1 MSRFEWMELDN
12 VSREI
17 AHAQSRLDAARATKN
32 HGLTRLLEGKIAE
45 KAELRVRILG
55 DITKGLAAAKPNLSS
70 ASAPKLVP
78 EQAQETPQNSKP
90 AETIIANAPP
100 SPKLMPNPDPT
111 EGVAAV
117 WDELKRA
124 DIEGFKRV
132 LESRRSEM
140 LARHAEELK
149 ALDAEQNEIDIV
161 ACAIEVFVQK
171 FKIGGGGQVVQ
182 FDAERHAQTQ
192 AG

>member
-70 ASAPKLVP
+70 ASAPKLMP
-78 EQAQETPQNSKP
+78 EQAQGTPQNSKP
-90 AETIIANAPP
+90 AETITANAPP
-100 SPKLMPNPDPT
+100 LPKLMPNPDPT
-111 EGVAAV
+111 KGVAAV

-140 LARHAEELK
+140 LARHAEELT

-182 FDAERHAQTQ
+182 FDAERHVQTQ

>member
-17 AHAQSRLDAARATKN
+17 AHAQSRLDAARTSKN
-32 HGLTRLLEGKIAE
+32 HGLTRLLEREIAE
-45 KAELRVRILG
+45 RAERRARILA
-55 DITKGLAAAKPNLSS
+55 DITKGLAVAKPDLSS
-70 ASAPKLVP
+70 ASAPKLTLEP
-78 EQAQETPQNSKP
+78 AQGILQSSKP
-90 AETIIANAPP
+90 ETITANAPP
-100 SPKLMPNPDPT
+100 SPELMPKPDPT

-124 DIEGFKRV
+124 DIERFKRV

-149 ALDAEQNEIDIV
+149 ALDAEQNEIDVV
-161 ACAIEVFVQK
+161 ACAIEAFVQR
-171 FKIGGGGQVVQ
+171 FKIGGGGEVVQ
-182 FDAERHAQTQ
+182 FASERQ

>member
-17 AHAQSRLDAARATKN
+17 AHAQSRLDAARGSKN
-32 HGLTRLLEGKIAE
+32 HGLTRLLEREIAE
-45 KAELRVRILG
+45 RAERRARILA
-55 DITKGLAAAKPNLSS
+55 DITKGLAVAKPDLSS
-70 ASAPKLVP
+70 ASAPKLTLEP
-78 EQAQETPQNSKP
+78 AQGTPQSSKT
-90 AETIIANAPP
+90 AETITANAPP
-100 SPKLMPNPDPT
+100 PRQLMPKPDPT

-124 DIEGFKRV
+124 DIERFKRV

-149 ALDAEQNEIDIV
+149 ALDAEQNEIDVV

-171 FKIGGGGQVVQ
+171 FKIGGGGEVVQ
-182 FDAERHAQTQ
+182 FASERQ

>member
-45 KAELRVRILG
+45 KAERRVRILG

-70 ASAPKLVP
+70 ASAPKLMP
-78 EQAQETPQNSKP
+78 EQAQETPQKP
-90 AETIIANAPP
+90 AETITANAPP

-149 ALDAEQNEIDIV
+149 ALDAEQNEIDVV
-161 ACAIEVFVQK
+161 ACAIEAFVQK
-171 FKIGGGGQVVQ
+171 FKIGGGGEVVQ
-182 FDAERHAQTQ
+182 FASERQ